1 MGNLISNGSINPL
14 LTIPCRYDKNIDG
27 AKEKAD
33 GQNAK
38 KKKSGIQ
45 VFYALF
51 LFLQLFCGFDIFS
64 K

>member
-1 MGNLISNGSINPL
+1 MRNLLSNGSINPL

-38 KKKSGIQ
+38 KKKSDVQ
-45 VFYALF
+45 MFYALF
-51 LFLQLFCGFDIFS
+51 LLLQLFCGFDIFF